1 MTDNF
6 SHSQSFRKPAVVSE
20 RGIVSAQHRGAAEVG
35 ASVLAQGG
43 DCIDAV
49 IATSFAL
56 GALEPWM
63 SGIGGGGTM
72 VLYRAKEKRFEVID
86 FGMCAP
92 QGLNP
97 ADYPLTGEGA
107 ASDLFPWPRVKDD
120 RNLRGPG
127 AVAVPGVVAG
137 MEAAHQRYA
146 KLAWR
151 DLVMPAAQLA
161 REGLLVDWFTTE
173 NIASGARDLRL
184 YESSAADFLRDGL
197 PPTPMWGIKDTV
209 RLPRPRYANT
219 LETLAAQGPRSF
231 YEGEIAECIG
241 REMAAAGGAL
251 RASDLAAYRVRVSN
265 TLAIP
270 YRNAVVHA
278 TPELTAGPTL
288 AHTLKLLSAWRP
300 EAAVGST
307 AGLATT
313 HGALPDATAYAA
325 YGRALQAAYRERLK
339 DMGDADGKRALGAE
353 HLAPS
358 CTSHF
363 NVVDAEGN
371 MAAVTQTLLSI
382 FGSKFVT
389 PESGILMN
397 NGIMWFDPEPGRANS
412 MAGGKRCL
420 CNYTPVIAAISA
432 PPGASQSAPSAAQ
445 PGKKSSTSDAGKPLV
460 DAPSGDVKAGE
471 PLPERFLALGAS
483 GGRRILPAV
492 AQVLSFV
499 IDYGMGLDAAF
510 HTPRIDASEG
520 ATLIGDSRLDA
531 VTQAALAQEFDY
543 LPARLQTM
551 PMKFACPSAVMRD
564 VDKSGSSVAT
574 NSGATEIFQPWADAA
589 AV

>member
-1 MTDNF
+1 MNHNF
-6 SHSQSFRKPAVVSE
+6 SLSQTFRKPAVVSSH
-20 RGIVSAQHRGAAEVG
+20 GIVSAQHRRAAEAGAA
-35 ASVLAQGG
+35 VLAKGG

-63 SGIGGGGTM
+63 SGIGGGGAM

-92 QGLNP
+92 QGLNA
-97 ADYPLTGEGA
+97 ADYAMTGEGA

-120 RNLRGPG
+120 RNLHGPG

-137 MEAAHQRYA
+137 MEAAFTRYA
-146 KLAWR
+146 KLAWH
-151 DLVMPAAQLA
+151 DLVLPAASMA

-173 NIASGARDLRL
+173 NIASGAADLRR
-184 YESSAADFLRDGL
+184 YPSSAADFLRDGL
-197 PPTPMWGIKDTV
+197 PPTPMWGIRAQV
-209 RLPRPRYANT
+209 RLPRTRYANT
-219 LETLAAQGPRSF
+219 LEQLAVQGPRAF
-231 YEGEIAECIG
+231 YEGEIGQQIG
-241 REMAAAGGAL
+241 REMAAVGGAL
-251 RASDLAAYRVRVSN
+251 RAADLAAYQVRVGN

-270 YRNAVVHA
+270 YRHATVHA

-288 AHTLKLLSAWRP
+288 AHTLRLLAEWSA
-300 EAAVGST
+300 AGAV
-307 AGLATT
+307 
-313 HGALPDATAYAA
+313 PDATAYAA
-325 YGRALQAAYRERLK
+325 YGRALQTAYRERLK

-353 HLAPS
+353 HRAPA

-397 NGIMWFDPEPGRANS
+397 NGIMWFDPEPGKANS
-412 MAGGKRCL
+412 LAGGKRCL
-420 CNYTPVIAAISA
+420 CNYTPVIAHISA
-432 PPGASQSAPSAAQ
+432 QA
-445 PGKKSSTSDAGKPLV
+445 DARKPLV
-460 DAPSGDVKAGE
+460 DAGSRSSVAVE
-471 PLPERFLALGAS
+471 PLPERFLAAGAS

-492 AQVLSFV
+492 AQMLSFA
-499 IDYGMGLDAAF
+499 IDYGMNLDTAF

-520 ATLIGDSRLDA
+520 AVLIGDTRLDA
-531 VTQAALAQEFDY
+531 ATHAALGAEFDY
-543 LPARLQTM
+543 EQAAVQTM
-551 PMKFACPSAVMRD
+551 PMKFACPSAVMREGTTG
-564 VDKSGSSVAT
+564 VSGGGAR
-574 NSGATEIFQPWADAA
+574 NSGATEIVQPWADAISA
-589 AV
+589 GCKDPA